1 MSMYNHSGP
10 HDWSIVVPEHA
21 GYAPQFNDN
30 NGFINSQDEWTYV
43 GSKYID
49 LGFNVHCHRATP
61 TGKRDCMGHLAGE
74 GLIGRAHSQGAAV
87 YVSIGGWSLSDVF
100 PELSA
105 NAESRR
111 TFAMNCV
118 GLIREYNFDGIGKFS
133 SLRDSDDEFAVYYFY
148 LIIPTLFLLS
158 GCRH

>member
-1 MSMYNHSGP
+1 MYNHSGP

-74 GLIGRAHSQGAAV
+74 GLIGRAHSQGAEV

-133 SLRDSDDEFAVYYFY
+133 SLRVSDDELPCIT
-148 LIIPTLFLLS
+148 LISLFRLSFSLLWL
-158 GCRH
+158 